1 MSQKK
6 TGSLTEE
13 AYHTLRSD
21 ILACR
26 LRPDEK
32 LIISDLCTR
41 LGVSLGAVREALS
54 RLTSEGLVTSEP
66 HKGFKVAPV
75 TMAELE
81 DITKVRTKIESLCL
95 ESAIAN
101 ADLKWETAIV
111 STTHELSRIPLQDPN
126 DPARVSEIWTEA
138 HKRYHEAL
146 VANCDSDWMLKIR
159 EILFAQSERYRQFS
173 VPLDRTTRDIAAEH
187 RAIADAAIDRD
198 ASLACE
204 LLRQHLTRTTRILLD
219 ANLAAPQGAK

>member
-1 MSQKK
+1 MIQKK
-6 TGSLTEE
+6 SVSLTED

-32 LIISDLCTR
+32 LVISDLCTR
-41 LGVSLGAVREALS
+41 LAVSLGAVREALS

-66 HKGFKVAPV
+66 HKGFKVAPI

-81 DITKVRTKIESLCL
+81 DITKVRAKIESMCL

-101 ADLKWETAIV
+101 ADLKWETNIV
-111 STTHELSRIPLQDPN
+111 STTHELSRIPLLDPS
-126 DPARVSEIWTEA
+126 DPGRINEVWTDA

-146 VANCDSDWMLKIR
+146 VARCDSEWLLKIR
-159 EILFAQSERYRQFS
+159 ENLFAQSERYRQFS
-173 VPLDRTTRDIAAEH
+173 VPLDRKARDIAAEH
-187 RAIADAAIDRD
+187 REIADAAIDRN
-198 ASLACE
+198 AALACE

-219 ANLAAPQGAK
+219 AELSTPQPAR